1 MNAPSPLQKLG
12 GRIRERR
19 EAAGLSA
26 ARLAAAAGVDA
37 TALAAIEAGAR
48 DPDYRTLARLARAL
62 EVAVGEL
69 LSAMDE
75 GERDDSEGDG
85 SPG

>member
-19 EAAGLSA
+19 AAARLSAAGL
-26 ARLAAAAGVDA
+26 ARAAGIDA
-37 TALAAIEAGAR
+37 AALAAIEAGRR
-48 DPDYRTLARLARAL
+48 DPGYITLARMARAL
-62 EVAVGEL
+62 SVSVGDL

-75 GERDDSEGDG
+75 D
-85 SPG
+85 